1 MKKCEI
7 LSVGTELLMG
17 QVANT
22 DAQYISGKLP
32 GLGIGVYYHTVVGD
46 NPVRVMEALNI
57 AAGRADIIITTGGL
71 GPTQDDLTKNVIA
84 DFIGKRLVRDENT
97 CALIEG
103 YFKRTGRP
111 MTESNF
117 RQAYF
122 PEGAVILKN
131 ERGTAPG
138 CLVEFLY
145 GNEQK
150 VIVML
155 PGPPGELI
163 PMLDNEAL
171 PLLAK
176 YSGGSRIISR
186 YFPITEV
193 PESKV
198 ESMLL
203 DIIEGKSNPTAATY
217 VKDGVVTVRATASGE
232 DEAAVN
238 QMLDGVASKV
248 RERFGDDLIS
258 DRGED
263 LKTVFLKLCVEHGL
277 KVAAAES
284 LTAGLIPYLITSV
297 PGASAALTGSF
308 VTYSNDAKMQLCG
321 VKAETLE
328 LCGAVSRE
336 TCREM
341 LEGTSRAFSAQLALA
356 TTGNAGPGVMENKPA
371 GLVYVGAKLFDRIEI
386 CECHFRGG
394 RENVRMRSAMK
405 ALDLG
410 RRLMLEYF
418 RV

>member
-155 PGPPGELI
+155 PGPRGELS

-176 YSGGSRIISR
+176 
-186 YFPITEV
+186 
-193 PESKV
+193 
-198 ESMLL
+198 
-203 DIIEGKSNPTAATY
+203 
-217 VKDGVVTVRATASGE
+217 
-232 DEAAVN
+232 
-238 QMLDGVASKV
+238 
-248 RERFGDDLIS
+248 
-258 DRGED
+258 
-263 LKTVFLKLCVEHGL
+263 
-277 KVAAAES
+277 
-284 LTAGLIPYLITSV
+284 
-297 PGASAALTGSF
+297 
-308 VTYSNDAKMQLCG
+308 
-321 VKAETLE
+321 
-328 LCGAVSRE
+328 
-336 TCREM
+336 
-341 LEGTSRAFSAQLALA
+341 
-356 TTGNAGPGVMENKPA
+356 
-371 GLVYVGAKLFDRIEI
+371 
-386 CECHFRGG
+386 
-394 RENVRMRSAMK
+394 
-405 ALDLG
+405 
-410 RRLMLEYF
+410 
-418 RV
+418 